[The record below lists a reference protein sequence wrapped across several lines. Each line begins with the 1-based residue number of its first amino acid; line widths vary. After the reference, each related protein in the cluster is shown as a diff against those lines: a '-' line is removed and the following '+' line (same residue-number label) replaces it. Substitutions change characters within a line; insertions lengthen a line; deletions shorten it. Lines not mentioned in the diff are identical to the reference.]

1 MLTQSLPPLL
11 RLPQAIADTKALL
24 GYLSDPDEAGESN
37 AQLQS
42 GAVTSTMDLVQA
54 LNDLL
59 ESDEFIE
66 YRGDLPVPTG
76 RVLTTCGIWS
86 NGSNSWHFQLCL

>member
-1 MLTQSLPPLL
+1 MLIISPI
-11 RLPQAIADTKALL
+11 RFSQAIADTKALL
-24 GYLSDPDEAGESN
+24 GYLSDPDEAGGESN

-76 RVLTTCGIWS
+76 RLLTMSGIQM
-86 NGSNSWHFQLCL
+86 NGLI

>member
-1 MLTQSLPPLL
+1 VCSLSPPI
-11 RLPQAIADTKALL
+11 RFSQAIADTKALL
-24 GYLSDPDEAGESN
+24 GYLSDPDEAGESST
-37 AQLQS
+37 QLQN

-76 RVLTTCGIWS
+76 RLQTLSSIWMNWS
-86 NGSNSWHFQLCL
+86 IE